1 MQLLDLLRGPP
12 GHPFHPPL
20 TDAAIGLYTGA
31 AAFAVLSAL
40 GVSEANTATASWLA
54 LVVGLVVTV
63 PTALTGLAEWLG
75 LEPGTPARRTATI
88 HLLAMVSA
96 TVVFLLAAIVGHAGY
111 VDDEVTSGTLV
122 LTLVAYALL
131 SVGGLLGGK
140 LVFGHGVRVLG
151 GPPRAER

>member
-12 GHPFHPPL
+12 GHPLHPPL

-31 AAFAVLSAL
+31 TGFAVLSAL

-54 LVVGLVVTV
+54 LVFGLVVTV
-63 PTALTGLAEWLG
+63 PTALTGFAEWLA
-75 LEPGTPARRTATI
+75 LAAGTPARRTATL
-88 HLLAMVSA
+88 HLLSMVSA
-96 TVVFLLAAIVGHAGY
+96 TVVFLLAAIVGHGGY
-111 VDDEVTSGTLV
+111 VDAEVGAGTLV
-122 LTLVAYALL
+122 LLLVAYALL

-151 GPPRAER
+151 EPPRNER